1 MAGDSAAL
9 RYIATLI
16 DDGGQITIG
25 AMHPLP
31 CVAIAN
37 DHHGSLAMLRR
48 RSGES
53 ITELL
58 RRLNDSIALAV
69 EADEIIDEINVS
81 PPTRKR

>member
-1 MAGDSAAL
+1 MESRKRSRREPAPSRVELPGVAGDSAAL
-9 RYIATLI
+9 PYIAMLI

-25 AMHPLP
+25 AMHPLA

-48 RSGES
+48 RFGES

-58 RRLNDSIALAV
+58 RR
-69 EADEIIDEINVS
+69 
-81 PPTRKR
+81 